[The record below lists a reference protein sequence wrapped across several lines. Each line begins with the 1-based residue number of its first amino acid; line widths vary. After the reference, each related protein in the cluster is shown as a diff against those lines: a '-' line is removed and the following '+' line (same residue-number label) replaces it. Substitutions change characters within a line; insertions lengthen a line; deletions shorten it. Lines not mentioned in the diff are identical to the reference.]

1 MGDTS
6 PVMPVASS
14 ALHDE
19 PLFRRMAR
27 LAERRLWRSGP
38 IAELRK
44 ARYERRFESA
54 RGNVKMF
61 RGIYD
66 SYDAAQ

>member
-1 MGDTS
+1 MTSRPWYTS

-14 ALHDE
+14 TLHDE

-44 ARYERRFESA
+44 ARYERRFEFGA
-54 RGNVKMF
+54 R
-61 RGIYD
+61 
-66 SYDAAQ
+66 QC